1 MDEPGQ
7 ISPRRDSLIKE
18 VLRPLGPETFP
29 ELLRRKP
36 DIAAG
41 DTTIAGGCA
50 LADQALFQND
60 DVFACPGERQAC
72 RQPGEAASD
81 DGDIGML
88 LPFARRGRARWPFL
102 PPVAVEILICSHRMT
117 MSNCR

>member
-1 MDEPGQ
+1 VLFDEDRGDAVPGLKGVIVPLDPVGGKLACQADNPPDRLKVTINLLVMDEPGQ

-60 DVFACPGERQAC
+60 DVLACPGERQAC
-72 RQPGEAASD
+72 
-81 DGDIGML
+81 
-88 LPFARRGRARWPFL
+88 
-102 PPVAVEILICSHRMT
+102 
-117 MSNCR
+117 